1 MTFALDEQALAHELR
16 YELLLRVNANRLCE
30 EAHASPREVD
40 VALVLQNADAK
51 RTRVLHRINLVR
63 LPPRF
68 EGTVPKSNHGPRRT
82 KLQLVAFLNR
92 SRPASKDGRA
102 AWRVGSTLAER
113 HFTIGL
119 SADNLFRV
127 HWSSFREMGWESYA
141 LWHLE
146 MKDPDMLLAAAE
158 PDDVLQIHL
167 NEDLPALVAL
177 WSPAAMRNQ
186 RLGPIAALVRPLM
199 TAEIFA
205 EIGDVVLRYLNSRQR
220 DGNFDPSQLDR
231 DSLAA
236 AVVAGLRKATRRAV
250 ADLLTLATEDTAK
263 LHMSIHQAVAVGKAY
278 DQATLERIRS

>member
-1 MTFALDEQALAHELR
+1 
-16 YELLLRVNANRLCE
+16 
-30 EAHASPREVD
+30 
-40 VALVLQNADAK
+40 
-51 RTRVLHRINLVR
+51 
-63 LPPRF
+63 
-68 EGTVPKSNHGPRRT
+68 
-82 KLQLVAFLNR
+82 
-92 SRPASKDGRA
+92 
-102 AWRVGSTLAER
+102 
-113 HFTIGL
+113 
-119 SADNLFRV
+119 
-127 HWSSFREMGWESYA
+127 
-141 LWHLE
+141 
-146 MKDPDMLLAAAE
+146 
-158 PDDVLQIHL
+158 
-167 NEDLPALVAL
+167 
-177 WSPAAMRNQ
+177 MRNQ